1 MDKLGKMRVY
11 VAVADTGSFTAA
23 AQLLGSTTAMASRAV
38 SDLELHLR
46 SRLLNRST
54 RRVAL
59 TEVGARYLEQCREI
73 LDRVDIAEAQAA
85 NAKALPRGV
94 LRLHAPSS
102 FGQYYVIPALAKYCE
117 KYPDVRVDLTLSQ
130 HAPDILDGGFDVSMY
145 VTHSPL
151 PDSAMVAAKLC
162 SVPTVLCAAPSYLA
176 SAGSPETLADLQKH
190 SCLQLLTSFFASD
203 KWIFSAAQG
212 TEVFDVPLAKLRV
225 SSAEAL
231 AIALREGMGIAPL
244 PLLTAL
250 SFLRSGELVRVMP
263 TYSMQSSTVYAL
275 YASREYLDA
284 KIATWITCLR
294 EHIAASLLAGESAT
308 KIAASELGVSGQE
321 ANSS

>member
-23 AQLLGSTTAMASRAV
+23 AQLLGSTTAQASRAV

-73 LDRVDIAEAQAA
+73 LDRVDIAEAQAGD
-85 NAKALPRGV
+85 AKALPRGV

-102 FGQYYVIPALAKYCE
+102 FGQYYVIPALAKYCD

-162 SVPTVLCAAPSYLA
+162 SVPMVLCAAPSYLA

-190 SCLQLLTSFFASD
+190 SCLQLLTSFFAAD
-203 KWIFSAAQG
+203 KWIFSAAQE

-225 SSAEAL
+225 TSAEAL

-244 PLLTAL
+244 SLLTAL

-294 EHIAASLLAGESAT
+294 DHIAASLLAGESAT
-308 KIAASELGVSGQE
+308 KIAASELAVSGR
-321 ANSS
+321 

>member
-23 AQLLGSTTAMASRAV
+23 AQLLGSTTAQASRAV

-59 TEVGARYLEQCREI
+59 TEAGARYLEQCREI

-130 HAPDILDGGFDVSMY
+130 HAPDIVDGGFDVSMH

-176 SAGSPETLADLQKH
+176 SAGSPETVADLQKH
-190 SCLQLLTSFFASD
+190 SCLQLLTSFFAAD
-203 KWIFSAAQG
+203 KWIFSATQG
-212 TEVFDVPLAKLRV
+212 TEVFDVPQAKLRV

-308 KIAASELGVSGQE
+308 KIAASELGVSGQ
-321 ANSS
+321 

>member
-1 MDKLGKMRVY
+1 MMDKLGKMRMY
-11 VAVADTGSFTAA
+11 MAVADTGSFTAA
-23 AQLLGSTTAMASRAV
+23 AQLLGSTTAQASRAV
-38 SDLELHLR
+38 SDLETHLR

-54 RRVAL
+54 RRL
-59 TEVGARYLEQCREI
+59 RSGAEQCREI
-73 LDRVDIAEAQAA
+73 LDRVDIAEAQAGD
-85 NAKALPRGV
+85 AKALPKGV
-94 LRLHAPSS
+94 LRLHAPSA

-130 HAPDILDGGFDVSMY
+130 HAPDILEGGFDVSLH

-151 PDSAMVAAKLC
+151 PDSAMVAAQLC

-176 SAGSPETLADLQKH
+176 KIGSPKTLADLRKH

-203 KWIFSAAQG
+203 KWTFSSEQG

-250 SFLRSGELVRVMP
+250 SFLKSGELVRVMP
-263 TYSMQSSTVYAL
+263 THELQSSTVYAL

-284 KIATWITCLR
+284 KIATWITFLR
-294 EHIAASLLAGESAT
+294 DYIAASLLAGQSAT
-308 KIAASELGVSGQE
+308 KVAPLKGMGDSCSG
-321 ANSS
+321 

>member
-1 MDKLGKMRVY
+1 MMDKLGKMRMY
-11 VAVADTGSFTAA
+11 MAVADTGSFTAA
-23 AQLLGSTTAMASRAV
+23 AQLLGSTTAQASRAV
-38 SDLELHLR
+38 SDLETHLR

-59 TEVGARYLEQCREI
+59 TEAGARYLEQCREI
-73 LDRVDIAEAQAA
+73 LDRVDIAEAQAGD
-85 NAKALPRGV
+85 AKALPKGV
-94 LRLHAPSS
+94 LRLHAPSA

-130 HAPDILDGGFDVSMY
+130 HAPDILEGGFDVSLH

-151 PDSAMVAAKLC
+151 PDSAMVAAQLC

-176 SAGSPETLADLQKH
+176 KIGSPKTLADLRKH
-190 SCLQLLTSFFASD
+190 GCLQLLTSFFASD
-203 KWIFSAAQG
+203 KWTFSSEQG

-250 SFLRSGELVRVMP
+250 SFLKSGELVRVMP
-263 TYSMQSSTVYAL
+263 THELQSSTVYAL

-284 KIATWITCLR
+284 KIATWITFLR
-294 EHIAASLLAGESAT
+294 DYIAASLLAGQSAT
-308 KIAASELGVSGQE
+308 KVAPLKGMGDSCSG
-321 ANSS
+321 

>member
-1 MDKLGKMRVY
+1 MMDKLGKMRMY

-23 AQLLGSTTAMASRAV
+23 AQLLGSTTAQASRAV
-38 SDLELHLR
+38 SDLETHLR

-59 TEVGARYLEQCREI
+59 TEAGARYLDQCREI
-73 LDRVDIAEAQAA
+73 LDRVDIAEAQAGD
-85 NAKALPRGV
+85 AKALPKGV
-94 LRLHAPSS
+94 LRLHAPSA

-130 HAPDILDGGFDVSMY
+130 HAPDILEGGFDVSLH

-151 PDSAMVAAKLC
+151 PDSAMVAAQLC
-162 SVPTVLCAAPSYLA
+162 SVPTVLCAAPSYVA
-176 SAGSPETLADLQKH
+176 NAGSPETLADLRKH
-190 SCLQLLTSFFASD
+190 SCLKLLSSFFASD
-203 KWIFSAAQG
+203 KWIFSAEQG
-212 TEVFDVPLAKLRV
+212 TEVFDVPPAKLRV
-225 SSAEAL
+225 SSAEGL

-250 SFLRSGELVRVMP
+250 PFLRSGELVRVMP
-263 TYSMQSSTVYAL
+263 TYELQSSTVYAL

-284 KIATWITCLR
+284 KIATWITFLR
-294 EHIAASLLAGESAT
+294 DHIAASLLAGQSAT
-308 KIAASELGVSGQE
+308 KVAPFKRTDDL
-321 ANSS
+321 SSH

>member
-1 MDKLGKMRVY
+1 MDKLGKMRMY
-11 VAVADTGSFTAA
+11 VAVADSGSFTAA
-23 AQLLGSTTAMASRAV
+23 AQLLGSTTAKASRAV
-38 SDLELHLR
+38 ADLETHLR

-59 TEVGARYLEQCREI
+59 TEAGARYLDQCREI
-73 LDRVDIAEAQAA
+73 LDRVDIAEAQAG
-85 NAKALPRGV
+85 NAKASPRGV

-130 HAPDILDGGFDVSMY
+130 YAPDIVDGGFDVSMC

-176 SAGSPETLADLQKH
+176 RAGSPETLVDLQAH

-203 KWIFSAAQG
+203 KWIFSAARE
-212 TEVFDVPLAKLRV
+212 TEVFDVPPAKLRV

-263 TYSMQSSTVYAL
+263 THSMQSSTVYAL

-284 KIATWITCLR
+284 KIATWITLLR
-294 EHIAASLLAGESAT
+294 DHIAASLLAAQSAT
-308 KIAASELGVSGQE
+308 KIAASELAESGQ
-321 ANSS
+321 